1 MHTSHTRFSR
11 SSEASSL
18 ITLLSAARREGNLLQ
33 VGKRAQRQRLGHDE
47 HRCVVTS
54 FITFTAHRARP
65 APLLRSPNPASWQTF
80 RCRLPLCVCM
90 CAVGGRLSCLR
101 QPPNPVKGS
110 LRRCREAG
118 LTWCSKRPSPQPVRE
133 T

>member
-65 APLLRSPNPASWQTF
+65 APLLHSPNPASWQTV

-90 CAVGGRLSCLR
+90 CAVGGRLSCSSKLE
-101 QPPNPVKGS
+101 
-110 LRRCREAG
+110 LCRIY
-118 LTWCSKRPSPQPVRE
+118 CPQVLLHHIACP
-133 T
+133 TFLIIFLMWPL